1 MNLISEIEK
10 CCQEWS
16 TLNMTGMK
24 EMGNLCFINVV
35 GFPWGQFGYK
45 KEKCHC
51 IVSFP
56 WEKIYYTVIYS

>member
-24 EMGNLCFINVV
+24 EMGNLCYINVV

-45 KEKCHC
+45 KEK
-51 IVSFP
+51 
-56 WEKIYYTVIYS
+56 